1 MWRMIWHETG
11 NPAVIVMLTQ
21 THEAGREK
29 CFQYFPADMENP
41 ILNINEQDEFGD
53 DFLGSLTL
61 RNMTQD
67 AKTRST
73 LREMELKTA
82 DGQTKTVYHYLFAR
96 WPDFGAPEDEDKD
109 ALLSLINISSK
120 MNTSPGSP
128 RIVHCSAGVGR
139 SGTFIALDW
148 LLTELEEGSF
158 DEALDDLDPIANLV
172 DELRQQR
179 MYMVQAEPQFWF
191 LYEVLKEYWTVRW
204 KQRQTESDKRKEN
217 GIEKGS
223 VLASEVTVAPA

>member
-1 MWRMIWHETG
+1 MIWHETG
-11 NPAVIVMLTQ
+11 DPAVIVMLTQ

-41 ILNINEQDEFGD
+41 TLNINEQDEFGD
-53 DFLGSLTL
+53 NFLGSLTL
-61 RNMTQD
+61 RKMTQD
-67 AKTRST
+67 AETRST
-73 LREMELKTA
+73 LREMELETA
-82 DGQTKTVYHYLFAR
+82 DGQTKTVYHYLFSR
-96 WPDFGAPEDEDKD
+96 WSDFGAPEHEDKD
-109 ALLSLINISSK
+109 ALLSLIKVSDK

-128 RIVHCSAGVGR
+128 RVVHCSAGVGR

-148 LLTELEEGSF
+148 LLTELDEGSL
-158 DEALDDLDPIANLV
+158 DEVPDDLDPIAKLV

-204 KQRQTESDKRKEN
+204 KQRQAESDTKKEN
-217 GIEKGS
+217 GDKKGS
-223 VLASEVTVAPA
+223 VLVGEVTVNPA